1 MLADGQNTNI
11 TCKRDK
17 LLVVNYVKFHLT
29 ILLYENNAFAIISEY
44 SYGTSLETNM
54 TLSRIVV
61 KKLRKCHRSGSTYS
75 VKVQLKIPNGC
86 LFLDSNNITEAFGK
100 SYRDP
105 FSDFQE
111 EAQLNIGN
119 KPADLL
125 ERTKEYCIMP

>member
-1 MLADGQNTNI
+1 MIADGQNTNI

-75 VKVQLKIPNGC
+75 VKV
-86 LFLDSNNITEAFGK
+86 
-100 SYRDP
+100 
-105 FSDFQE
+105 
-111 EAQLNIGN
+111 
-119 KPADLL
+119 
-125 ERTKEYCIMP
+125 